1 MGLIRHNKTI
11 NLTSDEL
18 KNGYN
23 WAYKEFYSW
32 PNILKASLN
41 QDSHKHKLKHFFY
54 SGGWK
59 KFEPVWNFMIKT
71 KNLNGMLPL
80 LESILSKVN
89 TQDKVATSSQ
99 DMISNKQLEL
109 ITQSNDNI
117 W

>member
-1 MGLIRHNKTI
+1 
-11 NLTSDEL
+11 
-18 KNGYN
+18 
-23 WAYKEFYSW
+23 
-32 PNILKASLN
+32 
-41 QDSHKHKLKHFFY
+41 
-54 SGGWK
+54 
-59 KFEPVWNFMIKT
+59 MIKT